1 MRHDGALRRPGSV
14 GMVLGKFMP
23 PHLGHLYLVE
33 TACAHVERLVV
44 VVEHVAG
51 EPIPSTLRHQWMTE
65 LVPGAEVV
73 HLTDEN
79 PQDPS
84 EHPDFWR
91 IWRESLARVLPARP
105 DYVFASERYGV
116 RLAAELGAEFVPV
129 DPGRTVM
136 PISGTEV
143 RRRPLDA
150 FAFLPPC
157 VRAHYVQRV
166 CVFGPESV
174 GKSTLCRR
182 LAEHYGTVAVPEY
195 ARTLIEMQ
203 DGAVSFEDMAR
214 IARGQL
220 ATEEALARRAS
231 RVLFSDTDVLTTTIW
246 SDVLFGRVEPWLLDA
261 ARTQRFALT
270 LLLDVDVPWIP
281 DVVRYLP
288 DARRS
293 FFDRCER
300 TLRDA
305 GRPFV
310 RVHGDWDTRWRTAV
324 CAVDALL
331 ASA

>member
-1 MRHDGALRRPGSV
+1 MRHDGALRRSGSV

-33 TACAHVERLVV
+33 AARAHVDRLIV
-44 VVEHVAG
+44 VVEHIAG
-51 EPIPSTLRHQWMTE
+51 EPIPSTLRHRWMTE

-129 DPGRTVM
+129 DPGRMVM

-157 VRAHYVQRV
+157 VRAHYVRRV

-182 LAEHYGTVAVPEY
+182 LAAHYDTVAVPEY

-220 ATEEALARRAS
+220 ATEEALARRAN
-231 RVLFSDTDVLTTTIW
+231 RVLFSDTDLLSTTLW
-246 SDVLFGRVEPWLLDA
+246 SNALFGRVEPWLEEA
-261 ARTQRFALT
+261 ARAQRFDLT
-270 LLLDVDVPWIP
+270 LLLDVDVPWVA

-288 DARRS
+288 DERRS
-293 FFDRCER
+293 FFERCER
-300 TLRDA
+300 ALREA
-305 GRPFV
+305 GRTFV
-310 RVHGDWDTRWRTAV
+310 HVRGDWDARWAIAV
-324 CAVDALL
+324 AAVDALL
-331 ASA
+331 AA